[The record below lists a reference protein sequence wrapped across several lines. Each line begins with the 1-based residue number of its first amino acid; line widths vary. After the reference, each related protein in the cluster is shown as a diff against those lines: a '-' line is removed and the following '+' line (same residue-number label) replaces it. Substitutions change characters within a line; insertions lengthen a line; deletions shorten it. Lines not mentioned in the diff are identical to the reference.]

1 LYPGV
6 HSRAGSTH
14 RVNILPDVD
23 CHPQKAEDATT
34 GPASILKAKGFENGF
49 LSSNRI
55 KNMKK

>member
-1 LYPGV
+1 
-6 HSRAGSTH
+6 
-14 RVNILPDVD
+14 VD